1 MILQIKKQVY
11 KKIHSKINNMVYLII
26 GGTYV

>member
-1 MILQIKKQVY
+1 MILQIKKFY
-11 KKIHSKINNMVYLII
+11 KKYIAKINNMVYLII